1 MLTVSIHMT
10 ASITSAFW
18 SLTINN
24 PSAAQLALI
33 KQGYPDYCREIVWT
47 LEAGEKEETP
57 HIQAYVKLQRQQRM
71 SFMKKLFPG
80 GHYQALK
87 NDEYVHNTKMYAQ
100 KDDATTQSAHRH
112 VFNDPTGTIEALI
125 PQVIKR
131 MWDDDY
137 YGEVDRDA
145 ARAAAE
151 RDMVSENYRLAKIFV
166 SAAYKQMWKQ
176 FGAEMMTAVC
186 AEREKQAH
194 THTHTHD
201 EKLSHS
207 DGHSNASEAGQDQ
220 GSRVGA
226 GEGSGGS
233 EDDEDYED
241 SEGSESEAGS
251 ESDDSGCSESYAE
264 SQD

>member
-1 MLTVSIHMT
+1 MT
-10 ASITSAFW
+10 AQITSAFW

-112 VFNDPTGTIEALI
+112 VYNDPTGTIEALI

-131 MWDDDY
+131 MWDD
-137 YGEVDRDA
+137 YGEADRDD
-145 ARAAAE
+145 AREAAE

-186 AEREKQAH
+186 AELEKQRH
-194 THTHTHD
+194 THTHTHEEKISHEEGIPKDADD
-201 EKLSHS
+201 EGKDSQADS
-207 DGHSNASEAGQDQ
+207 GIE
-220 GSRVGA
+220 
-226 GEGSGGS
+226 EG
-233 EDDEDYED
+233 EDDEGDED
-241 SEGSESEAGS
+241 SEGSESEAS
-251 ESDDSGCSESYAE
+251 DESDDSGCSESDAE
-264 SQD
+264 SED